1 MGDLNYFHGNGK
13 VPYGDHFGRG
23 LGSGGGPGEGGQG
36 GAPKLK
42 CSDFHN
48 LDVYGIPM
56 GRPTSWCNYFLK
68 ILNISMFFLRFYY
81 RILAARWRFSYFLR
95 LSYPT

>member
-23 LGSGGGPGEGGQG
+23 LVTGVGSGEGGKG

-42 CSDFHN
+42 CLDFQK
-48 LDVYGIPM
+48 VYIFG
-56 GRPTSWCNYFLK
+56 K
-68 ILNISMFFLRFYY
+68 LR
-81 RILAARWRFSYFLR
+81 ARSTTWYS
-95 LSYPT
+95 

>member
-1 MGDLNYFHGNGK
+1 MRDLNYFHGNGK

-23 LGSGGGPGEGGQG
+23 LRSGGGPWGRGPGG

-56 GRPTSWCNYFLK
+56 GRPTTWYNFFLK
-68 ILNISMFFLRFYY
+68 ILSIS
-81 RILAARWRFSYFLR
+81 W
-95 LSYPT
+95 

>member
-36 GAPKLK
+36 G
-42 CSDFHN
+42 
-48 LDVYGIPM
+48 
-56 GRPTSWCNYFLK
+56 GRRN
-68 ILNISMFFLRFYY
+68 
-81 RILAARWRFSYFLR
+81 
-95 LSYPT
+95 